1 MCRRKEIEAN
11 KGVCPR
17 KELVCA
23 GGVSKAGTGEWP
35 GAWWERLLKFLPPEL
50 TWRRMGSQPQQQ
62 FPAVFWV
69 SPLA

>member
-11 KGVCPR
+11 KSVCPR

-35 GAWWERLLKFLPPEL
+35 GA
-50 TWRRMGSQPQQQ
+50 
-62 FPAVFWV
+62 
-69 SPLA
+69 